1 MNISKGDVVER
12 VARVLAGQRLSANGD
27 GDSRSAGD
35 QVDAVWRDY
44 VDDALAV
51 LRTLRE
57 PDERMAAAGDPAVWE
72 RMVLA
77 ALPEGEAAPA

>member
-1 MNISKGDVVER
+1 MDISKGDVVER
-12 VARVLAGQRLSANGD
+12 IARVLAAQRLSVNAGGD
-27 GDSRSAGD
+27 TRSAASE
-35 QVDAVWRDY
+35 VDGSWSAHIP
-44 VDDALAV
+44 DALAV

-77 ALPEGEAAPA
+77 ALAQEPVV